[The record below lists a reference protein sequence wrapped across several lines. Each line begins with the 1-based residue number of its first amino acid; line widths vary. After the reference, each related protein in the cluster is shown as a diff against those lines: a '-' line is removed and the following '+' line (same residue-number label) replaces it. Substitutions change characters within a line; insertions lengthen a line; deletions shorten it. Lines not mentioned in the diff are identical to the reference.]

1 MNMYTAIIAIN
12 PITARQCLRTVIFSN
27 FIAEPIPFRLAKHLC
42 WIQQIPNYIMPCKT
56 IRVHVPI

>member
-27 FIAEPIPFRLAKHLC
+27 FIAEPIPFRLAKHLS
-42 WIQQIPNYIMPCKT
+42 WMQQNSKLHHAMQNNTGPRAN
-56 IRVHVPI
+56 